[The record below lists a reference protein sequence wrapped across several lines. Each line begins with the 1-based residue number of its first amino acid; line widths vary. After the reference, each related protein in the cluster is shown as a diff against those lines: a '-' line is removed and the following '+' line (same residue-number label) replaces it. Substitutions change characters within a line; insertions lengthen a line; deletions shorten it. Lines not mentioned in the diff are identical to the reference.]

1 MKNKIVRSICDSLLF
16 KIARVILL
24 CAAGAGM
31 LFSGFAAI
39 EMKESN
45 IDSTPYLESDAFK
58 NNLTGDAHQIVSMY
72 SNGYPEKARAV
83 YSPTASNVQYTLY
96 KQTSSGSLTMIEGNA
111 SNQKDTDKYTIEF
124 GVPGEDWNAQGS
136 YWYDGPLSELP
147 EGYTG
152 YRVILHVQKGL
163 PVQDS
168 YRSNWTDY
176 SRMQRLFGNW
186 ENAAWIFAACM
197 ALFLLVLVMEFI
209 GAGHVRGEEGIR
221 LSRLDR
227 IPFDLVT
234 IAAALLIGGLLPLIY
249 SEVLFHRNGPMTD
262 QIPVMAACLI
272 PPALV
277 FFFWLMSM
285 ATRFKSHTLITNN
298 IWYRCWEKLKE
309 ILRQYRLPMR
319 IAVVLMLGWI
329 VLAPVVYGTRPTDAA
344 ANLLALL
351 IGVFC
356 AVAGVNLLSS
366 HHKLTAAAEAIAA
379 GNTEYRISDDAMK
392 HMYGSFHRQA
402 EALNSIS
409 DGLAIAIDKAT
420 RSERMKTELITN
432 VSHDIRTPLTS
443 IISYTDLLQKE
454 HTEDQEKEYLDAL
467 MRQSK
472 RLKKMTEDI
481 VEASKA
487 SSGALKAELTAV
499 NMQELLEQA
508 LAEYDGKLNEKNIQP
523 VLQVSEEKL
532 MAVADGKLLWR
543 VLSNLLSNAEKYAME
558 GTRVFL
564 SADRKDKEVV
574 ISVKNVSRE
583 PLNISA
589 EELMERF
596 VRGDESRH
604 SEGSGLGLNI
614 AKSLTELMG
623 GTFSLAI
630 DGDLFRADIRLK
642 EAVFTA

>member
-1 MKNKIVRSICDSLLF
+1 MKNRIVRSICDSLLF
-16 KIARVILL
+16 KIVGVILL

-39 EMKESN
+39 EMKENN

-58 NNLTGDAHQIVSMY
+58 NNLTGDAHQIVNMY
-72 SNGYPEKARAV
+72 SNGYPGEARAV
-83 YSPTASNVQYTLY
+83 YSPMASNVQYTLY

-111 SNQKDTDKYTIEF
+111 SNQKDTDKFTIEF
-124 GVPGEDWNAQGS
+124 GVPGEDWNAQGP

-186 ENAAWIFAACM
+186 ENAAWIFAGCA
-197 ALFLLVLVMEFI
+197 ALFLLVLAMEFI
-209 GAGHVRGEEGIR
+209 GAGHVRGETGIR

-234 IAAALLIGGLLPLIY
+234 IAATLLIGGLLPLIY
-249 SEVLFHRNGPMTD
+249 SEVLFHRNSPMTD

-329 VLAPVVYGTRPTDAA
+329 IFAPVVYGTQPTDAY

-356 AVAGVNLLSS
+356 AVAGVNLLLS

-379 GNTEYRISDDAMK
+379 GNTEYRLSDDAMK

-454 HTEDQEKEYLDAL
+454 HTEEQEKEYLDAL

-487 SSGALKAELTAV
+487 SSGAMKAELTAV
-499 NMQELLEQA
+499 NVQELLEQA

-523 VLQVSEEKL
+523 VLQVSGEKL

-558 GTRVFL
+558 GTRVYL
-564 SADRKDKEVV
+564 SADRNDKEVV

>member
-1 MKNKIVRSICDSLLF
+1 MKNRIVRSICDSLLF
-16 KIARVILL
+16 KIAGVILL
-24 CAAGAGM
+24 CAAGAGI

-58 NNLTGDAHQIVSMY
+58 NNLTGDAHQIVNMY
-72 SNGYPEKARAV
+72 SNGYPEEARAV

-147 EGYTG
+147 KGYTG

-163 PVQDS
+163 PVEDS

-186 ENAAWIFAACM
+186 ENAAWTFAGCA

-227 IPFDLVT
+227 LPFDLVT
-234 IAAALLIGGLLPLIY
+234 IAATLLIGGLLPLID

-329 VLAPVVYGTRPTDAA
+329 VFAPVVYGTRPTDAY

-356 AVAGVNLLSS
+356 AVAGVNLLLS

-499 NMQELLEQA
+499 NVQELLEQA
-508 LAEYDGKLNEKNIQP
+508 LAEYDGKLNEKSIQP
-523 VLQVSEEKL
+523 VLQVSGEKL

-558 GTRVFL
+558 GTRVYL

>member
-1 MKNKIVRSICDSLLF
+1 MKNRIVRSICDSLLF
-16 KIARVILL
+16 KIAGVILL
-24 CAAGAGM
+24 CAAGAGI

-39 EMKESN
+39 EMKENN

-58 NNLTGDAHQIVSMY
+58 NNLTGDAHQIVNMY
-72 SNGYPEKARAV
+72 SNGYPEEARAV
-83 YSPTASNVQYTLY
+83 YSPMASNVQYTLY

-124 GVPGEDWNAQGS
+124 GVPGEDWNAQGP

-249 SEVLFHRNGPMTD
+249 SEVQFHRNGPMTD

-329 VLAPVVYGTRPTDAA
+329 VFAPVVYGTRPTDAA

-499 NMQELLEQA
+499 NVQELLEQA

-523 VLQVSEEKL
+523 VLQVSGEKL
-532 MAVADGKLLWR
+532 MAAADGKLLWR

-558 GTRVFL
+558 GTRVYL
-564 SADRKDKEVV
+564 SADRKDKEVM

>member
-1 MKNKIVRSICDSLLF
+1 MKNRIVRSICDSLLF
-16 KIARVILL
+16 KIVGVILL

-152 YRVILHVQKGL
+152 YRVILHVQRGL

-221 LSRLDR
+221 LSWLDR

-329 VLAPVVYGTRPTDAA
+329 VFAPVFYGTQPTYAA

-351 IGVFC
+351 IGAVC
-356 AVAGVNLLSS
+356 AVAGVNLLLS
-366 HHKLTAAAEAIAA
+366 HHKLTAAAEAIAS

-558 GTRVFL
+558 GTRVYL